1 MSGISRRNMLAG
13 TAAIGAAI
21 AGTGTAADLREEK
34 PSRAL
39 WTLIETQEAAYAK
52 FMMAIRK
59 PNGSRNDHAA
69 ASRDEEKALVAVC
82 GFPAATDTDRRAK
95 ATYLLQVEARGEL
108 DLREHMQAVLLS
120 MM

>member
-1 MSGISRRNMLAG
+1 MSRISRRKMLVGSAAFG
-13 TAAIGAAI
+13 TIV
-21 AGTGTAADLREEK
+21 AGTGIARDLREEE

-39 WTLIETQEAAYAK
+39 STLIETHEAAYAAFIK
-52 FMMAIRK
+52 AIRK

-69 ASRDEEKALVAVC
+69 TSRDEEKALVALC
-82 GFPAATDTDRRAK
+82 GLPATTEVDRRAK
-95 ATYLLQVEARGEL
+95 ATYLLQIEARGEL